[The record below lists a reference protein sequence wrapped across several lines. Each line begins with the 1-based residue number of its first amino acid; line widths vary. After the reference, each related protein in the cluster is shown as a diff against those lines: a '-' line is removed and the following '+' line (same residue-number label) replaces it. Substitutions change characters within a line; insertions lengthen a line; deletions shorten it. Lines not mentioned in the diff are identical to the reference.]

1 MNDRDRE
8 LLQDLIDGTLDESR
22 RAEAEDLAAA
32 DDEARRFVAEHRALW
47 AALGEAFDR
56 TGVRPDGGF
65 RQAVE
70 QKRQSETPQRVMPL
84 RRVAAIAAVILASAV
99 LYFTIPDDGQLT
111 GDDLQVVRYLH
122 VLEPFDAIGRHGRA
136 LDLRYDVEV
145 LRAFE
150 GELEGEG

>member
-1 MNDRDRE
+1 MDDRDRE
-8 LLQDLIDGTLDESR
+8 LLQDLVDGTLEESR
-22 RAEAEDLAAA
+22 RADAEALVAA

-47 AALGEAFDR
+47 AALGEAFDQ

-70 QKRQSETPQRVMPL
+70 LQRRSETPQRIVPL
-84 RRVAAIAAVILASAV
+84 RRVAAIAAVLLASAV
-99 LYFTIPDDGQLT
+99 LYFTTPDDGQLT
-111 GDDLQVVRYLH
+111 GDDVQVVRYLH
-122 VLEPFDAIGRHGRA
+122 VLESFDSIGRHGRA